1 MSSLVVNEARVA
13 RPPSV
18 RPAFTRTRTNGGW
31 RVLALRW
38 FAGVALL
45 AVWSLLLYD
54 RRPAAC
60 FARATEAMDGGNAEG
75 IQYSMLP
82 LLRNPGYEAHVSLLQ
97 GKLLALERRWE
108 GVPDAVELAFQ
119 HAETEGRA
127 LVMKGEA
134 LYWMGELREAGD
146 TWTKLLEID
155 PDNVDAHRW
164 LGVAYYDLG
173 VTPQAIDHLEA
184 AAKLAPDDPRP
195 HRMIGI
201 AWQDV
206 SRPAPAAVAY
216 RESLRRNPDHE
227 DAEDTRFRLGECL
240 HLMRK
245 DAEGLKW
252 LNECPPLTPV
262 LLVRAQCEFGLGHEA
277 KASEL
282 LKQVLAEEPENA
294 SALILASEMA
304 LRRQDAA
311 EAATFLERAAQ
322 AAPAN
327 VAVHYQL
334 GAVYRRLGREEDA
347 AHEKER
353 MDELK
358 RLADEYQSLTIAAAK
373 APSDVEVRCRLGDLA
388 QRLDLPHF
396 ARTWF
401 RSALYLDP
409 ANEDANRGLAA
420 LLESQPA
427 DDQ

>member
-1 MSSLVVNEARVA
+1 MSSLVLNATPIA
-13 RPPSV
+13 GHSSAA
-18 RPAFTRTRTNGGW
+18 PAFARTRRGIAW
-31 RVLALRW
+31 RALALRW
-38 FAGVALL
+38 FIGLVLL
-45 AVWSLLLYD
+45 AAWSLLLYN

-60 FARATEAMDGGNAEG
+60 FARATAAMDRGSAEG

-82 LLRNPGYEAHVSLLQ
+82 LLRNPAYEAHVSLLQ
-97 GKLLALERRWE
+97 GKLLAIERRWE

-119 HAETEGRA
+119 HSETEGRA

-146 TWTKLLEID
+146 TWTKLLELD

-173 VTPQAIDHLEA
+173 VTPQAIDHLES

-216 RESLRRNPDHE
+216 RESLRRDPHHE
-227 DAEDTRFRLGECL
+227 DSDDTRFRLGECL

-277 KASEL
+277 KAAKL
-282 LKQVLAEEPENA
+282 LEQVLAAEPEQA
-294 SALILASEMA
+294 SALILAAEMA
-304 LRRQDAA
+304 LRRQDAVL
-311 EAATFLERAAQ
+311 AADYLERAAR

-334 GAVYRRLGREEDA
+334 GAVYRRLGREDDA

-353 MDELK
+353 MDDLK
-358 RLADEYQSLTIAAAK
+358 RQADEYQSLTIAAAK

-396 ARTWF
+396 AKTWF

-409 ANEDANRGLAA
+409 VNEEANRGLTE
-420 LLESQPA
+420 LLESQPV
-427 DDQ
+427 DGQ